1 MTSNPDWKTVDKWL
15 MGEAFV
21 GSRLDEHLYE
31 ICERIG
37 PRWAGTAGDEAAG
50 RYIKDRFE
58 EFGLSDPRFEEFDL
72 KAWDYSVCEGRV
84 VEDDMPV
91 ALVPM
96 IHCPPVDLSAP
107 LVDVGF
113 GMPHEIES
121 CADRLPGSIAVVENA
136 DEPFTAAVPLPDRL
150 RNLAAAG
157 CVAAIAVEPR
167 AGGHVETVRAT
178 DKRWNEKAGDVL
190 PHPLPTVQTHR
201 EDGIRLRRGQSAR
214 RSRCASRVGHSP
226 RHATTP
232 LPTCRARSG
241 PASRSCSALT
251 RTRTW
256 DRREPWT
263 TAQVWSSS

>member
-84 VEDDMPV
+84 VEDDRPV
-91 ALVPM
+91 SLVPM
-96 IHCPPVDLSAP
+96 IHCPPVDLSAR
-107 LVDVGF
+107 LADVGF

-121 CADRLPGSIAVVENA
+121 CADSLPGSIAVVENA
-136 DEPFTAAVPLPDRL
+136 DEPFTVPVPLPDRL
-150 RNLAAAG
+150 RALAAAG

-201 EDGIRLRRGQSAR
+201 EDGIRLRRAAGQDVRAAR
-214 RSRCASRVGHSP
+214 R
-226 RHATTP
+226 
-232 LPTCRARSG
+232 
-241 PASRSCSALT
+241 
-251 RTRTW
+251 
-256 DRREPWT
+256 E
-263 TAQVWSSS
+263 

>member
-84 VEDDMPV
+84 VEDDRPV
-91 ALVPM
+91 SLVPM
-96 IHCPPVDLSAP
+96 IHCPPVDLSAR
-107 LVDVGF
+107 LADVGF

-121 CADRLPGSIAVVENA
+121 RVDSLPGSIAVVENA
-136 DEPFTAAVPLPDRL
+136 DEPFTTAVPLPDRL
-150 RNLAAAG
+150 R
-157 CVAAIAVEPR
+157 PR
-167 AGGHVETVRAT
+167 GGGMRGRHCGRA
-178 DKRWNEKAGDVL
+178 KSGW
-190 PHPLPTVQTHR
+190 P
-201 EDGIRLRRGQSAR
+201 RRD
-214 RSRCASRVGHSP
+214 RSRHGQ
-226 RHATTP
+226 
-232 LPTCRARSG
+232 
-241 PASRSCSALT
+241 AL
-251 RTRTW
+251 
-256 DRREPWT
+256 E
-263 TAQVWSSS
+263 

>member
-37 PRWAGTAGDEAAG
+37 PRWAGTPGDEAAG

-72 KAWDYSVCEGRV
+72 KAWDYSVCEGRI

-91 ALVPM
+91 SLVPM
-96 IHCPPVDLSAP
+96 IHCPPVGLSAP

-121 CADRLPGSIAVVENA
+121 CADSLPGSIAVVENA
-136 DEPFTAAVPLPDRL
+136 DEPFTAPVPLPDRL
-150 RNLAAAG
+150 R
-157 CVAAIAVEPR
+157 
-167 AGGHVETVRAT
+167 
-178 DKRWNEKAGDVL
+178 
-190 PHPLPTVQTHR
+190 
-201 EDGIRLRRGQSAR
+201 
-214 RSRCASRVGHSP
+214 ASRGGGMRGRHCGGAKSRRP
-226 RHATTP
+226 RRDRP
-232 LPTCRARSG
+232 RDG
-241 PASRSCSALT
+241 QAL
-251 RTRTW
+251 
-256 DRREPWT
+256 E
-263 TAQVWSSS
+263 